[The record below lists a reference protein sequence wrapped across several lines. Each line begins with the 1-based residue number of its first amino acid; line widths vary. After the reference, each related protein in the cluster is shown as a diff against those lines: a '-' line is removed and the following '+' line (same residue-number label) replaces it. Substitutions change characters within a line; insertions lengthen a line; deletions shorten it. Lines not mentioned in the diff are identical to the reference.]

1 MSVTFFPE
9 AIKYEQV
16 PYSCFCVDNDGVPD
30 VDCWDCEGTGTVY
43 FDEPA
48 EEFFTCNFSNTN
60 ARNILQVAM
69 PEIYYEDLCGSWDSA
84 LQDRAT
90 KNLLN
95 TLNKENNPL
104 FRESFEEGN
113 FIHCGVGLRAASLE
127 AAKPLTQA
135 ERQITLLLKV
145 LQCCKKH
152 NCNLNFA

>member
-9 AIKYEQV
+9 SIQYKKV
-16 PYSCFCVDNDGVPD
+16 PHRCFCVDDDGVPET
-30 VDCWDCEGTGTVY
+30 DCWDCKGIGTVY

-48 EEFFTCNFSNTN
+48 EGFFECNFSNVNT
-60 ARNILQVAM
+60 RNILQLTI
-69 PEIYYEDLCGSWDSA
+69 PEIYYEDLCGSWDSN

-90 KNLLN
+90 KNLLKA
-95 TLNKENNPL
+95 LNKENNPL
-104 FRESFEEGN
+104 LRERLEEGN
-113 FIHCGVGLRAASLE
+113 FIDCGVG
-127 AAKPLTQA
+127 LTQA